1 MLKEINSYRNVIDYM
16 YLLRI
21 LKLSKSG
28 LIKLFQ
34 NQTMN
39 ISQLKTSKRDDLI
52 KLLLNKKKVI
62 LEDYAKISELY
73 DFDPTHEEKYIELE
87 KMVKYCLQKN
97 IKIITPLEKDI
108 PKLFQILE
116 PIRCDLIF
124 IKGEIIDNDLRS
136 YSICGSRTPTKEAIS
151 KARQIARLF
160 AKHKF
165 TLINGF
171 AKGIDIE
178 AFIGAKELNG
188 RYIGVLASGVENVYP
203 NENKQ
208 YIQAVIKNGALISQN
223 FIWNRVNRTALQLR
237 NRFSAQLSL
246 GSIFIE
252 GNYRSGTIWQYK
264 FAKEARRPVFYLEPK
279 NWEHEN
285 AHILKIVR
293 DGGGIEIKNDL
304 SNIDKIIDI
313 LEEEY
318 LSRLEFFNDKA
329 H

>member
-1 MLKEINSYRNVIDYM
+1 
-16 YLLRI
+16 
-21 LKLSKSG
+21 
-28 LIKLFQ
+28 
-34 NQTMN
+34 
-39 ISQLKTSKRDDLI
+39 
-52 KLLLNKKKVI
+52 
-62 LEDYAKISELY
+62 
-73 DFDPTHEEKYIELE
+73 
-87 KMVKYCLQKN
+87 
-97 IKIITPLEKDI
+97 
-108 PKLFQILE
+108 
-116 PIRCDLIF
+116 
-124 IKGEIIDNDLRS
+124 
-136 YSICGSRTPTKEAIS
+136 
-151 KARQIARLF
+151 
-160 AKHKF
+160 
-165 TLINGF
+165 F

-264 FAKEARRPVFYLEPK
+264 F
-279 NWEHEN
+279 
-285 AHILKIVR
+285 VR